1 MTDNDPT
8 SLADVHSHLVP
19 GVDDGARDLD
29 DTLYA
34 VEAMTGQG
42 IRKILTTPHLDG
54 SLTRD
59 PAELEERLDHVTEAW
74 EEAALAIGER
84 FPEVD
89 FRRGHEVMLD
99 VPDVDFSDT
108 RIRLAG
114 TSFVLIE
121 WPRLHIPPGTAQ
133 VLENI
138 VADGYRPIIAHPER
152 YIGMDRDLAEA
163 LRWRQAGAYPQVNH
177 GPLAGRYGGEA
188 RNTAFRLLRRGWVD
202 YLSSDFH
209 PRPDRKLYKA
219 EAWQQLHDLGAQEA
233 LVHMGLT
240 NTSRVFRDEL
250 PLPVPL
256 IPPERGFWAKVKTI
270 LNPGAS

>member
-1 MTDNDPT
+1 MIDNDPT
-8 SLADVHSHLVP
+8 ALADVHSHLVP

-34 VEAMTGQG
+34 VEAMTGEG
-42 IRKILTTPHLDG
+42 VRKILTTPHLDG

-59 PAELEERLDHVTEAW
+59 PAALEERLDEVTEAW
-74 EEAALAIGER
+74 EAAAIAVGER

-99 VPDVDFSDT
+99 IPDVDFSDP

-114 TSFVLIE
+114 TSFILIE
-121 WPRLHIPPGTAQ
+121 WPRLHIPPGTVH

-163 LRWRQAGAYPQVNH
+163 MRWRQAGAYLQVNY
-177 GPLAGRYGGEA
+177 GSLLGRYGAEA
-188 RNTAFRLLRRGWVD
+188 RSTAFRLLRRGWVD

-209 PRPDRKLYKA
+209 PRPEARLYKA
-219 EAWQQLHDLGAQEA
+219 EVWEQLHDLGAQEA

-256 IPPERGFWAKVKTI
+256 IPPEKGFWARVKTV
-270 LNPGAS
+270 LNPEGS